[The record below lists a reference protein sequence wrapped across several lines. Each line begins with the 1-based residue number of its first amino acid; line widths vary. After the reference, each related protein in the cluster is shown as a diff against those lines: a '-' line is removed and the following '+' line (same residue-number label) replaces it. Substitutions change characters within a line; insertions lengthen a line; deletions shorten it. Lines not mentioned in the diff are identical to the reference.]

1 MISSRQIR
9 IWYLLVALL
18 TMPLLGFAQQED
30 DNSFE
35 GWHFVEIDHK
45 FGNSKVTGML
55 YFEHENYQYKRLDCW
70 YLRPGIRYNVLPWL
84 KLGLSYD
91 YLKVPDTYG
100 HRVVPE
106 VTGTLKEGRLSAS
119 LRFRYLHTWKPEL
132 HTQDNELRTRLLVSY
147 KIPDLKLMP
156 YVATEIFTW
165 GNTWRK
171 SRHYAACTYDVIDYM
186 QAEAFYMLTFS
197 DKDPQHILGFGLN
210 FTI

>member
-1 MISSRQIR
+1 MSWKVLLLAMILFSS
-9 IWYLLVALL
+9 
-18 TMPLLGFAQQED
+18 LLGYTQQED
-30 DNSFE
+30 DNSFG
-35 GWHFVEIDHK
+35 GWHFVEISHK
-45 FGNSKVTGML
+45 FGYSKVTGML

-70 YLRPGIRYNVLPWL
+70 YLRPGIRYSVFPWL

-106 VTGTLKEGRLSAS
+106 VTGTLKEGRLSAY

-132 HTQDNELRTRLLVSY
+132 DTEDNELRTRLLVSY
-147 KIPDLKLMP
+147 KIPDLKVMP

-171 SRHYAACTYDVIDYM
+171 SRHYVACTYDVTNYM

-197 DKDPQHILGFGLN
+197 DKDPQHILGLGLN

>member
-1 MISSRQIR
+1 MSWKVLLLAMMLFSS
-9 IWYLLVALL
+9 
-18 TMPLLGFAQQED
+18 LLGYARQED
-30 DNSFE
+30 DNSFG

-70 YLRPGIRYNVLPWL
+70 YLRPGIRFSVLPWL

-100 HRVVPE
+100 HRIVPE

-132 HTQDNELRTRLLVSY
+132 HTEDNELRTRLLVSY

-156 YVATEIFTW
+156 YVATEIFTR
-165 GNTWRK
+165 GNIWRK
-171 SRHYAACTYDVIDYM
+171 SRHYAACTYDVTNYM
-186 QAEAFYMLTFS
+186 QAETFYMLTFS

>member
-1 MISSRQIR
+1 MQGKFLILAMI
-9 IWYLLVALL
+9 LLS
-18 TMPLLGFAQQED
+18 PLSGYAQQED
-30 DNSFE
+30 DNSFG
-35 GWHFVEIDHK
+35 GWHFVEIAHK
-45 FGNSKVTGML
+45 FGNSNVTGML

-70 YLRPGIRYNVLPWL
+70 YLRPGIRYNVLSWL

-100 HRVVPE
+100 HRLVPE
-106 VTGTLKEGRLSAS
+106 VTGTLKEGRLSVS

-156 YVATEIFTW
+156 YLATETFTW
-165 GNTWRK
+165 GNEWRK
-171 SRHYAACTYDVIDYM
+171 TRNYAACTYDVTTYM
-186 QAEAFYMLTFS
+186 QAEAFYMLTFT
-197 DKDPQHILGFGLN
+197 KKEMQHILGFGMN

>member
-1 MISSRQIR
+1 M
-9 IWYLLVALL
+9 VALL

-30 DNSFE
+30 DNSFG

-132 HTQDNELRTRLLVSY
+132 HTEDNELRTRLLVSY
-147 KIPDLKLMP
+147 KIPDSKFMP

-171 SRHYAACTYDVIDYM
+171 SRHYAACTCDVTDFM
-186 QAEAFYMLTFS
+186 QAEAFYMLTFT
-197 DKDPQHILGFGLN
+197 KKELQHILGFGMN

>member
-30 DNSFE
+30 DNSFG
-35 GWHFVEIDHK
+35 GWHFVEISHK
-45 FGNSKVTGML
+45 FGDSKVTGML

-70 YLRPGIRYNVLPWL
+70 YLRPGIRYNALSWL

-91 YLKVPDTYG
+91 YLRVPDTYG
-100 HRVVPE
+100 HRLVPE
-106 VTGTLKEGRLSAS
+106 VTGTLKEGRLSVS

-132 HTQDNELRTRLLVSY
+132 HTQDDELRTRLLVSY
-147 KIPDLKLMP
+147 KIPNLKLMP
-156 YVATEIFTW
+156 YMATEAFTW
-165 GNTWRK
+165 GNEWRK
-171 SRHYAACTYDVIDYM
+171 TRNYVACTYDVTNYM
-186 QAEAFYMLTFS
+186 QAEAFYMLTFT
-197 DKDPQHILGFGLN
+197 KKETQHILGFGMN

>member
-1 MISSRQIR
+1 MKYNGYR
-9 IWYLLVALL
+9 YLVLAVMFLS
-18 TMPLLGFAQQED
+18 PLLGIAQQEE
-30 DNSFE
+30 DNSFG
-35 GWHFVEIDHK
+35 GWHFVEIDYK
-45 FGNSKVTGML
+45 FGTSQWTGML

-132 HTQDNELRTRLLVSY
+132 HTEDNELRTRLLVSY
-147 KIPDLKLMP
+147 KIPCLKLMP
-156 YVATEIFTW
+156 YVAVEIFTW

-171 SRHYAACTYDVIDYM
+171 SRHYVACTYDVTNYM

-197 DKDPQHILGFGLN
+197 NQDPQHILGLGMN

>member
-30 DNSFE
+30 DNSFG

-70 YLRPGIRYNVLPWL
+70 YLRPGIRYNVLSWL

-100 HRVVPE
+100 HRLVPE

-147 KIPDLKLMP
+147 KIPNLKLMP
-156 YVATEIFTW
+156 YVATEAFTW
-165 GNTWRK
+165 GNEWRK
-171 SRHYAACTYDVIDYM
+171 TRNYVACTYDVTNYM
-186 QAEAFYMLTFS
+186 QAETFYMLTFT
-197 DKDPQHILGFGLN
+197 KKETQHILGFGMN

>member
-1 MISSRQIR
+1 MLGKSLILAMM
-9 IWYLLVALL
+9 LLP
-18 TMPLLGFAQQED
+18 PLMGYAQQED
-30 DNSFE
+30 DNSFG
-35 GWHFVEIDHK
+35 GWHFVEIAHK
-45 FGNSKVTGML
+45 FGNSNVKGML

-70 YLRPGIRYNVLPWL
+70 YLRPGVRYNALSWL

-100 HRVVPE
+100 HRLVPE
-106 VTGTLKEGRLSAS
+106 VTGTLKEGQLSVS

-147 KIPDLKLMP
+147 KIPTLKLMP
-156 YVATEIFTW
+156 YVAAETFTW
-165 GNTWRK
+165 GNEWRK
-171 SRHYAACTYDVIDYM
+171 TRNYAACAYDITNYM

-197 DKDPQHILGFGLN
+197 NQKPQHILGFGLN

>member
-1 MISSRQIR
+1 MLGKSLILSMM
-9 IWYLLVALL
+9 LLPSLS
-18 TMPLLGFAQQED
+18 GYAQQEE
-30 DNSFE
+30 DNSFG
-35 GWHFVEIDHK
+35 GWHFVEISHK

-70 YLRPGIRYNVLPWL
+70 YLRPGIRYNALSWL

-100 HRVVPE
+100 HRLVPE

-132 HTQDNELRTRLLVSY
+132 HTQDDELRTRLLVSY
-147 KIPDLKLMP
+147 KIPNLKLMP
-156 YVATEIFTW
+156 YVATEAFTW
-165 GNTWRK
+165 GNEWRK
-171 SRHYAACTYDVIDYM
+171 TRNYVACTYDVTNYM
-186 QAEAFYMLTFS
+186 QAEAFYMLTFT
-197 DKDPQHILGFGLN
+197 KKETQHILGFGMN

>member
-1 MISSRQIR
+1 M
-9 IWYLLVALL
+9 L
-18 TMPLLGFAQQED
+18 TSPLLGYAQQEE
-30 DNSFE
+30 DNSFG
-35 GWHFVEIDHK
+35 GWHFVEISHK
-45 FGNSKVTGML
+45 FGNSKVMGML

-100 HRVVPE
+100 HRIVPE
-106 VTGTLKEGRLSAS
+106 VTGTLREGRLSAS

-156 YVATEIFTW
+156 YVAQRYLPGAIHGVNPVTTLPAPTMSLIICRLKPSTCSHSVTKIHSIF
-165 GNTWRK
+165 
-171 SRHYAACTYDVIDYM
+171 
-186 QAEAFYMLTFS
+186 
-197 DKDPQHILGFGLN
+197 
-210 FTI
+210 